1 MKVIIIIV
9 AFVLLTGTHAVAAP
23 APVAVKRTGHIVQ
36 SESATEAAE
45 LVRSG
50 QAGTVVA
57 LLVKPGDLVLR
68 GQLLAHL
75 DLATARLNLDTA
87 RANLEA
93 KGTLN
98 QMEAQHQAAIV
109 ARMEVAEAVR
119 KRHVPKSRLEHAIAM
134 ERFANGQRE
143 AQLDLKKVQQIHFDH
158 YLAEYER
165 CLFRAPLDGTVTQ
178 VLVGIGHPVGLAV
191 HAFTVSNEEQLSI
204 PVVLSTTT
212 AQAALR
218 AGKVPIRAKTPKP
231 VTAWATVAGATDPP
245 AGGSGK
251 ILRLLANKS
260 DLPASAVAGTLFE
273 VLLPESQ
280 PQAG

>member
-1 MKVIIIIV
+1 M
-9 AFVLLTGTHAVAAP
+9 AGP
-23 APVAVKRTGHIVQ
+23 APVAGKRTGHIVQ
-36 SESATEAAE
+36 SESASEAAG

-57 LLVKPGDLVLR
+57 LLVRPGDPVLK

-93 KGTLN
+93 KGALN
-98 QMEAQHQAAIV
+98 QMEAQHQAAI
-109 ARMEVAEAVR
+109 AASMEVAEAVR
-119 KRHVPKSRLEHAIAM
+119 KREVPKSRLEHAIQM
-134 ERFANGQRE
+134 ERFARAQHE

-165 CLFRAPLDGTVTQ
+165 CLFRAPLDGIVTQ
-178 VLVGIGHPVGLAV
+178 ALVGIGQPVGLAV
-191 HAFTVSNEEQLSI
+191 HAFTVSNEKQLSI
-204 PVVLSTTT
+204 PVAVSTST

-231 VTAWATVAGATDPP
+231 VTAWATVAGATDSP
-245 AGGSGK
+245 AGGSEK

-280 PQAG
+280 PQAE